1 MTPRRP
7 YLVRALLDWILDNQQ
22 TPYLLVQV
30 DETVTVPTSFVQ
42 DGRIVLNL
50 APMAIRS
57 LVIGNEAI
65 TFDGRF
71 SGQNFPVH
79 IPVRAV
85 LAIYA
90 KESGEGMLFEPEYVQ
105 PDPAAQAPVLTEG
118 APRGIDPMGAKESA
132 EKSSSRAGH
141 LKIVK

>member
-1 MTPRRP
+1 VTPRRP
-7 YLVRALLDWILDNQQ
+7 YLLRALLDWILDNQQ

-30 DETVTVPTSFVQ
+30 DETVTVPTGFVQ

-50 APMAIRS
+50 SPMAIRG

-71 SGQNFPVH
+71 SGQNFLVH
-79 IPVRAV
+79 IPIQAV

-90 KESGEGMLFEPEYVQ
+90 KESGEGMLFETES
-105 PDPAAQAPVLTEG
+105 AQADSAAETP
-118 APRGIDPMGAKESA
+118 APRDSAAPGIETADGAGKA
-132 EKSSSRAGH
+132 PSRVGGSH

>member
-1 MTPRRP
+1 MTSRRP
-7 YLVRALLDWILDNQQ
+7 YLLRALLDWILDNQQ

-30 DETVTVPTSFVQ
+30 DEKVTVPTSFVQ

-50 APMAIRS
+50 APMAIRN
-57 LVIGNEAI
+57 LVVGNEAI

-79 IPVRAV
+79 IPILAV

-90 KESGEGMLFEPEYVQ
+90 KETGEGMLFEPETAKV
-105 PDPAAQAPVLTEG
+105 DSTLEARALTESEPPG
-118 APRGIDPMGAKESA
+118 AETKEGARKPP
-132 EKSSSRAGH
+132 SRTEGSH

>member
-7 YLVRALLDWILDNQQ
+7 YLVRALLDWILDNQH

-71 SGQNFPVH
+71 SGQNFLVH
-79 IPVRAV
+79 IPIQAV

-90 KESGEGMLFEPEYVQ
+90 KETGEGMLFEPEYAQ
-105 PDPAAQAPVLTEG
+105 ADPAAQ
-118 APRGIDPMGAKESA
+118 SA
-132 EKSSSRAGH
+132 ELTVSAPPGIETKVGAGKPPSRAGGGH
-141 LKIVK
+141 LKVVK

>member
-7 YLVRALLDWILDNQQ
+7 YLLRALLDWILDNQQ

-30 DETVTVPTSFVQ
+30 DETVTVPASFVQ

-57 LVIGNEAI
+57 LVVGNEAI

-79 IPVRAV
+79 IPIQAV

-90 KESGEGMLFEPEYVQ
+90 KESGEGMLFEPEYTRADLAVE
-105 PDPAAQAPVLTEG
+105 PRALTESTPSSDETKDG
-118 APRGIDPMGAKESA
+118 ARKLP
-132 EKSSSRAGH
+132 SRAEGSH

>member
-7 YLVRALLDWILDNQQ
+7 YLLRALLDWILDNQQ

-42 DGRIVLNL
+42 DGQIVLNL

-57 LVIGNEAI
+57 LVIGNEAV

-79 IPVRAV
+79 IPIQAV

-90 KESGEGMLFEPEYVQ
+90 KESGEGMLFEPEYVKADLEVE
-105 PDPAAQAPVLTEG
+105 PRALTESAPSSHEAKDG
-118 APRGIDPMGAKESA
+118 ARKLP
-132 EKSSSRAGH
+132 SRAEGSH

>member
-1 MTPRRP
+1 VTPRRP
-7 YLVRALLDWILDNQQ
+7 YLLRALLDWILDNQQ

-30 DETVTVPTSFVQ
+30 DETVTVPISFVQ

-71 SGQNFPVH
+71 SGQNFHVH
-79 IPVRAV
+79 IPIQAV

-90 KESGEGMLFEPEYVQ
+90 KESGEGMLFEPEYAQ
-105 PDPAAQAPVLTEG
+105 PDPAVQAPALTEG
-118 APRGIDPMGAKESA
+118 APRHIETKEGG
-132 EKSSSRAGH
+132 EKSTSRAGGGH

>member
-7 YLVRALLDWILDNQQ
+7 YLLRALLDWILDNQQ

-42 DGRIVLNL
+42 NGRIVLNL
-50 APMAIRS
+50 APMAIRN
-57 LVIGNEAI
+57 LVLSNEEI

-71 SGQNFPVH
+71 SGQNFLVH
-79 IPVRAV
+79 IPIQAV

-90 KESGEGMLFEPEYVQ
+90 KESGEGMLFELEYVKA
-105 PDPAAQAPVLTEG
+105 DSAGQAPALRETSAPEIETRDG
-118 APRGIDPMGAKESA
+118 AR
-132 EKSSSRAGH
+132 KSPSRAEGSH

>member
-71 SGQNFPVH
+71 SGQNFLVH
-79 IPVRAV
+79 IPIQAV

-90 KESGEGMLFEPEYVQ
+90 KESGEGMLFEPEYAQ
-105 PDPAAQAPVLTEG
+105 ADSAAQSAALTASPPPGIETKDG
-118 APRGIDPMGAKESA
+118 AGKPP
-132 EKSSSRAGH
+132 SRAGGGH
-141 LKIVK
+141 LKVVK

>member
-7 YLVRALLDWILDNQQ
+7 YLLRALLDWILDNQQ

-79 IPVRAV
+79 IPIQAV

-90 KESGEGMLFEPEYVQ
+90 KESGEGMLFEPETAKADSAVE
-105 PDPAAQAPVLTEG
+105 ARALTERAPPSTETKDG
-118 APRGIDPMGAKESA
+118 ARKPP
-132 EKSSSRAGH
+132 SRAEGSH
-141 LKIVK
+141 LKIIK